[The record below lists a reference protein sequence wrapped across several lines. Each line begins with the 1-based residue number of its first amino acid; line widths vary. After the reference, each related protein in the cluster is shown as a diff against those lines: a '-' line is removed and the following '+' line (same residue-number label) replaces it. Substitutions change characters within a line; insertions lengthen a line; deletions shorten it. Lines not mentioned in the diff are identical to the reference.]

1 MDAARA
7 IPEIGI
13 DIVRVARIAGVLQR
27 HPQRFEE
34 RVLTNSERAYVR
46 SRPESMAGRWAA
58 KEAVSKVLGLG
69 VRGVG
74 WREIEIERLPT
85 GQPAVLLHERAAAR
99 AEQLGI
105 SGVALS
111 ISHEREF
118 AVAVAYAV
126 RTKGG
131 RFVYPPGVAERLGLS
146 PDSDGSS
153 ALDGGAAPGA
163 IAAPSEADL

>member
-1 MDAARA
+1 MDVAHA

-27 HPQRFEE
+27 HPRRFEE
-34 RVLTNSERAYVR
+34 RVLTLSERAYVR
-46 SRPESMAGRWAA
+46 SRPENLAGRWAA

-105 SGVALS
+105 SDVSLS

-118 AVAVAYAV
+118 AVAVAYAM
-126 RTKGG
+126 RTTGG
-131 RFVYPPGVAERLGLS
+131 RFVYPPGVVEHLGN
-146 PDSDGSS
+146 PPKAGS
-153 ALDGGAAPGA
+153 
-163 IAAPSEADL
+163 

>member
-1 MDAARA
+1 
-7 IPEIGI
+7 
-13 DIVRVARIAGVLQR
+13 
-27 HPQRFEE
+27 
-34 RVLTNSERAYVR
+34 
-46 SRPESMAGRWAA
+46 
-58 KEAVSKVLGLG
+58 

-153 ALDGGAAPGA
+153 AQDGGAAPGA
-163 IAAPSEADL
+163 ITAPAEADL